1 MTILSRRINFPAGFR
16 SNSLARLWRDDPLD
30 RRIALARLSVGIERL
45 LPALWP
51 AIGFAGLYLA
61 AALSGLFLYIP
72 WEAQS
77 LLLAGAVTA
86 AALAQWQGLAS
97 FAWASAFEGA
107 RRLERDSG
115 LIHRPISERDDVL
128 PAGSDLVTAALWAA
142 HRARMAKLGALRLAI
157 PQADLA
163 AKDRH
168 GLRWYLVILLA
179 VGIFMARNDFAD
191 RLTSAFVSQSAAGI
205 DAWIDPPAY
214 TGLPLAPLAA
224 GDGTVAIPVGAV
236 LNLRVHGAPHAPGF
250 TAGANRA
257 RPFTGSDGDYAST
270 AVIQHDGRLYIR
282 VAGHVLAD
290 WRVKVIPDAVPQI
303 AFVGVPKR
311 TEQLAL
317 AFHYK
322 ASDDY
327 GVTQVA
333 VVVAPKNRPGARAI
347 RVPLDGGGKAFEQTS
362 FADLTANAYAG
373 LAVNAWMEARDGA
386 GNRTLS
392 APISFTLPA
401 RVFTD
406 PLARALVEQ
415 RQNLAAV
422 SDAKGRAA
430 VSDMLAAFTIAPEK
444 FFEGKRSAYMAI
456 RSARWGILGARTQG
470 DLNHVSDLLWD
481 TAIALERGGLLNA
494 AEELRRLQALLNQAM
509 ANGAPQD
516 QIDQLLQRYDQAMK
530 RYMEALAANP
540 PPPGSEPQAGENS
553 VTVGQDDIQKMMD
566 MIKQLSE
573 AGQREQAAQMLA
585 MLQNMLENMR
595 MTQGQGGK
603 GQGQQGNKALNDSMN
618 KLGETMGQQRGL
630 LDKTFRQGQG
640 QGDPKDGGA
649 KGLAQQQ
656 QKLQQQLNDA
666 QKGVDPK
673 LTGKMNEAARAMQQ
687 SRDALQKGD
696 MEGAKAA
703 QQQAL
708 QAMSQAQQQLAEQA
722 RREEGR
728 PSADRNDPLG
738 RSAES
743 GNQVKIP
750 DASALARARA
760 ILEELRRRAGQM
772 GRPQEERDYIDR
784 LLKSF

>member
-1 MTILSRRINFPAGFR
+1 MTISSRRINFPVGWPA
-16 SNSLARLWRDDPLD
+16 DPLD
-30 RRIALARLSVGIERL
+30 RRIALARLSVGVERL

-61 AALSGLFLYIP
+61 AALCGLFRYIP
-72 WEAQS
+72 WEAQA

-86 AALAQWQGLAS
+86 SALALLKGFAH
-97 FAWASAFEGA
+97 FAWASNFEGA

-115 LIHRPISERDDVL
+115 LAHRPISERDDVL
-128 PAGSDLVTAALWAA
+128 PDGSDPLTAALWAA
-142 HRARMAKLGALRLAI
+142 HRARMAKTANLRLAL
-157 PQADLA
+157 PAADFT
-163 AKDRH
+163 AKDPK

-179 VGIFMARNDFAD
+179 LGIFLARDNFAE
-191 RLTSAFVSQSAAGI
+191 RLSSVFVSQSSAGI

-214 TGLPLAPLAA
+214 TGLPLTPVTTDDFAVSIPA
-224 GDGTVAIPVGAV
+224 GSV

-250 TAGANRA
+250 T
-257 RPFTGSDGDYAST
+257 TGVNSRSAFSGSGGDYAAT
-270 AVIQHDGRLYIR
+270 ARIAHDGRVRVR

-290 WRVKVIPDAVPQI
+290 WRVTVIPDAAPKIAFMGVPQ
-303 AFVGVPKR
+303 R
-311 TEQLAL
+311 TEQLAM
-317 AFHYK
+317 AFRYK

-333 VVVAPKNRPGARAI
+333 VIVAPKNRPGARSI
-347 RVPLDGGGKAFEQTS
+347 RVPLEGGGGKSFETTS
-362 FADLTANAYAG
+362 FADLTGNAYAG
-373 LAVNAWMEARDGA
+373 MAVEAWMEAYDGA

-415 RQNLAAV
+415 RQNLATAPNPG
-422 SDAKGRAA
+422 ARRHAA
-430 VSDMLAAFTIAPEK
+430 DMLAALTIAPEL
-444 FFEGKRSAYMAI
+444 FFDGKRGAYMAI
-456 RSARWGILGARTQG
+456 RSARWGILGAKVQG
-470 DLNHVSDLLWD
+470 DLDHASQLLWD

-509 ANGAPQD
+509 ASGAPQD
-516 QIDQLLQRYDQAMK
+516 QIDQLLQRYNQAMQ

-540 PPPGSEPQAGENS
+540 PPPGEPPQAGENS
-553 VTVGQDDIQKMMD
+553 VTMSQDDIQKLMD

-595 MTQGQGGK
+595 MTQGQN

-630 LDKTFRQGQG
+630 LDKTFREGQG
-640 QGDPKDGGA
+640 QGNPRDGGP
-649 KGLAQQQ
+649 KGLSQQQ
-656 QKLQQQLNDA
+656 QKLEQQLGEA
-666 QKGVDPK
+666 RKGIDPK
-673 LTGKMNEAARAMQQ
+673 LTGKMDEAARAMQQ

-696 MEGAKAA
+696 LDGARQA

-708 QAMSQAQQQLAEQA
+708 QSMSQAQEQLAEQA
-722 RREEGR
+722 RREDGR
-728 PSADRNDPLG
+728 PSADRNDPFG
-738 RSAES
+738 RNTNT

-760 ILEELRRRAGQM
+760 ILEELRRRAGEM

>member
-1 MTILSRRINFPAGFR
+1 MTISLPRISFPAGWP
-16 SNSLARLWRDDPLD
+16 ADPLD

-51 AIGFAGLYLA
+51 ALGFAGLYLA
-61 AALSGLFLYIP
+61 AGLCGLFRHIP
-72 WEAQS
+72 WEAQA

-86 AALAQWQGLAS
+86 TALALLKGFDH
-97 FAWASAFEGA
+97 FAWASDFEGA

-115 LIHRPISERDDVL
+115 LAHRPISERDDVL
-128 PAGSDLVTAALWAA
+128 PDGADPVTAALWAA
-142 HRARMAKLGALRLAI
+142 HRARMAKTARLRLAL
-157 PQADLA
+157 PAADFTTRDP
-163 AKDRH
+163 K

-179 VGIFMARNDFAD
+179 LGIFLARDDFAD
-191 RLTSAFVSQSAAGI
+191 RLSGLFISDSNAGI

-214 TGLPLAPLAA
+214 TGLPLRPVTAE
-224 GDGTVAIPVGAV
+224 DGAIAVPIGSV

-250 TAGANRA
+250 TTGVNA
-257 RPFTGSDGDYAST
+257 RSAFSGSGGDYAAT
-270 AVIQHDGRLYIR
+270 TRIAHDGRVRVR
-282 VAGHVLAD
+282 VAGHELAD
-290 WRVKVIPDAVPQI
+290 WRVTVIPDSAPRI
-303 AFVGVPKR
+303 AFVGVPQR
-311 TEQLAL
+311 TEQLAM

-333 VVVAPKNRPGARAI
+333 VIVAPRNRPGAPSI
-347 RVPLDGGGKAFEQTS
+347 RVPLDGGGGKNFETTS
-362 FADLTANAYAG
+362 FADLTSNAYAG
-373 LAVNAWMEARDGA
+373 LPVEAWIEARDGA

-392 APISFTLPA
+392 APVSFTLPA

-406 PLARALVEQ
+406 PLARALIEQ
-415 RQNLAAV
+415 RQNLAAAPNAGARRHV
-422 SDAKGRAA
+422 A
-430 VSDMLAAFTIAPEK
+430 DMLAALTIAPEQ
-444 FFEGKRSAYMAI
+444 FFEDKRSAYLAI
-456 RSARWGILGARTQG
+456 RAARWSILGAKVQG
-470 DLNHVSDLLWD
+470 DLNHASDLLWD

-494 AEELRRLQALLNQAM
+494 AEELRRIQALLNQAM
-509 ANGAPQD
+509 ASGAPQD
-516 QIDQLLQRYDQAMK
+516 QIEQLLQRYNQAMQ

-540 PPPGSEPQAGENS
+540 PPPGSEPQAGENA
-553 VTVGQDDIQKMMD
+553 VTMSQDDIQKLMD

-585 MLQNMLENMR
+585 MLQNLLENMR
-595 MTQGQGGK
+595 MTQGQN
-603 GQGQQGNKALNDSMN
+603 GQGQGQEGNKALNDAMN

-630 LDKTFRQGQG
+630 LDKTFREGQG
-640 QGDPKDGGA
+640 QGNPRDGGA

-656 QKLQQQLNDA
+656 QKLEQQLGEA
-666 QKGVDPK
+666 RKGVDPK
-673 LTGKMNEAARAMQQ
+673 LTGKMDDAARAMQQ

-696 MEGAKAA
+696 LDGARQA

-708 QAMSQAQQQLAEQA
+708 QSMSQAQQQLAEQA
-722 RREEGR
+722 RRESGR
-728 PSADRNDPLG
+728 PAADRSDPFG
-738 RSAES
+738 RNTNT

-760 ILEELRRRAGQM
+760 ILEELRRRAGEM